1 MQPVAHAPASLAD
14 NLKLRTGSPHAWPR
28 RRCPARHACYSG
40 PNRGDG
46 ADPVPRGVCAL
57 QCIRKTGGTGAMDL
71 RYTPEELAFRGE
83 LRAFFRDNLPAD
95 IRERMRLGHAPSKED
110 TVRVQ
115 RMIFLEENQMAPA
128 PEVSSF
134 NITMIGPVLIQ
145 FGTEEQKRRFLPRAA
160 NIDDWWCQGFSEPGA
175 GSDLA
180 SLKTGAK
187 RDGDHYLVN
196 GQKIWTSTAHHA
208 DWCFCLV
215 RTDPAA
221 KKRQEGISFL
231 LIDMRTPGIT
241 VRPIVSIDGSHHL
254 NEVFL
259 DDVRVPVEN
268 LVGVENRG
276 WDVAKYLLG
285 HERTGIARLGK
296 SKERVKFAKEAAHEM
311 RARGKPLI
319 EDPAFRQRVAQLEV
333 DIKALEITQFRVVSA
348 YAKAE
353 AGKPDP
359 LSSALKIKGTELL
372 QATTELA
379 MDVGG
384 PLSMPDWAQE
394 LEALSNEPELGP
406 AWASEATKSYLF
418 LRAAS
423 IYG

>member
-1 MQPVAHAPASLAD
+1 
-14 NLKLRTGSPHAWPR
+14 
-28 RRCPARHACYSG
+28 
-40 PNRGDG
+40 
-46 ADPVPRGVCAL
+46 
-57 QCIRKTGGTGAMDL
+57 MDL
-71 RYTPEELAFRGE
+71 RFTSEELAFRDE
-83 LRAFFRDNLPAD
+83 LRAFIQVQLPDD
-95 IRERMRLGHAPSKED
+95 IRERMRLGYAPRKED
-110 TVRVQ
+110 TVRWQRILNDRGWAAYNWPKEHGGPGWTPVQ
-115 RMIFLEENQMAPA
+115 RMIFLEENQLAPA

-180 SLKTGAK
+180 ALKTAAK
-187 RDGDHYLVN
+187 RDGDHYVVN

-215 RTDPAA
+215 RSDPTT

-231 LIDMRTPGIT
+231 LIDMKTPGIT

-254 NEVFL
+254 NEVFF
-259 DDVRVPVEN
+259 DDVKVPVEM
-268 LVGVENRG
+268 LVGEENRG

-296 SKERVKFAKEAAHEM
+296 SKERVKFAKEAAHEV
-311 RARGKPLI
+311 RANGKPLI
-319 EDPAFRQRVAQLEV
+319 DDPAFRLRVAQLET
-333 DIKALEITQFRVVSA
+333 DIKALE
-348 YAKAE
+348 
-353 AGKPDP
+353 
-359 LSSALKIKGTELL
+359 IKGTELL

-384 PLSMPDWAQE
+384 PLAMPDWAQE

-423 IYG
+423 IYGGTNEIQKNILTKAVLGL